1 MDTQELIG
9 KIENGD
15 MADAGKAFSEL
26 MNQKVQSALDDR
38 KVELGNQM
46 HLSPEELEELEKETQ
61 AELED
66 EDFEEDDLE
75 EDEDEDEDEDS
86 EEDEDDELE
95 EDDEE
100 EVDEDEDVQSDETE
114 PQ

>member
-9 KIENGD
+9 KIESGD

-26 MNQKVQSALDDR
+26 MNAKVQAALDDR

-46 HLSPEELEELEKETQ
+46 HLSPEEKEELEAQ
-61 AELED
+61 AELDD
-66 EDFEEDDLE
+66 EDFEDDDL
-75 EDEDEDEDEDS
+75 EDEDEDEES
-86 EEDEDDELE
+86 EDETE

-100 EVDEDEDVQSDETE
+100 DEDEDVQSDETE

>member
-9 KIENGD
+9 KIEQGD
-15 MADAGKAFSEL
+15 MATAGKAFSEL
-26 MNQKVQSALDDR
+26 MNQKVQAALDDR

-46 HLSPEELEELEKETQ
+46 HLSPEELEELEKNNQT
-61 AELED
+61 ELED
-66 EDFEEDDLE
+66 EDFEED
-75 EDEDEDEDEDS
+75 EDEAS
-86 EEDEDDELE
+86 EEDDDELE
-95 EDDEE
+95 EDEE

>member
-15 MADAGKAFSEL
+15 MADAGRAFSEL

>member
-15 MADAGKAFSEL
+15 MADAGRAFSEL

-46 HLSPEELEELEKETQ
+46 HLSPEELEELEKNNQ

-66 EDFEEDDLE
+66 EDFEED
-75 EDEDEDEDEDS
+75 EDEAS
-86 EEDEDDELE
+86 EEDDDELE
-95 EDDEE
+95 EDEE
-100 EVDEDEDVQSDETE
+100 EVDEDEDVQSDEAE

>member
-46 HLSPEELEELEKETQ
+46 HLSPEELEELENEVQ

-75 EDEDEDEDEDS
+75 EDEDEDEDS
-86 EEDEDDELE
+86 EENEDDELE
-95 EDDEE
+95 EDDE

>member
-46 HLSPEELEELEKETQ
+46 HLSPEELEELENEVQ

-75 EDEDEDEDEDS
+75 EDEDEDEDS

-100 EVDEDEDVQSDETE
+100 EVDEDEDVQSDEAE

>member
-9 KIENGD
+9 KIESGD

-26 MNQKVQSALDDR
+26 MNAKVQAALDDR

-46 HLSPEELEELEKETQ
+46 HLSPEEKEELEAQ
-61 AELED
+61 AELDD
-66 EDFEEDDLE
+66 EDFEDEDL
-75 EDEDEDEDEDS
+75 EDEDEDEES
-86 EEDEDDELE
+86 EEETEEDEEDEN
-95 EDDEE
+95 
-100 EVDEDEDVQSDETE
+100 EDVQSDETE

>member
-15 MADAGKAFSEL
+15 MADAGKAFTDL
-26 MNQKVQSALDDR
+26 MNQKVQAALDDR

-46 HLSPEELEELEKETQ
+46 HLSPEELEELEKDNQ

-66 EDFEEDDLE
+66 EDF
-75 EDEDEDEDEDS
+75 DEDEDEAS
-86 EEDEDDELE
+86 EEEDDDELE
-95 EDDEE
+95 EDE

>member
-9 KIENGD
+9 KIESGN

-26 MNQKVQSALDDR
+26 MNAKVQAALDDR

-46 HLSPEELEELEKETQ
+46 HLSPEEKEELETQ
-61 AELED
+61 AELDD
-66 EDFEEDDLE
+66 EDFENEDL
-75 EDEDEDEDEDS
+75 EDEDEGEES
-86 EEDEDDELE
+86 EEETEEDEE
-95 EDDEE
+95 
-100 EVDEDEDVQSDETE
+100 DEDEDVQSDETE

>member
-9 KIENGD
+9 KIESGD
-15 MADAGKAFSEL
+15 MADAGNAFSEL
-26 MNQKVQSALDDR
+26 MNAKVQAALDDR

-46 HLSPEELEELEKETQ
+46 HLSPEDKEELEAQ
-61 AELED
+61 AELDD
-66 EDFEEDDLE
+66 EDFEDEDL
-75 EDEDEDEDEDS
+75 EDEDEDEES
-86 EEDEDDELE
+86 EDETE

-100 EVDEDEDVQSDETE
+100 DEDEDVQSDETE

>member
-9 KIENGD
+9 KIESGD

-26 MNQKVQSALDDR
+26 MNAKVQAALDDR

-46 HLSPEELEELEKETQ
+46 HMSPEEKEELEAQ
-61 AELED
+61 AELDD
-66 EDFEEDDLE
+66 EDFEDEDL
-75 EDEDEDEDEDS
+75 EDEDEDEES
-86 EEDEDDELE
+86 EEETEEDEEDEN
-95 EDDEE
+95 
-100 EVDEDEDVQSDETE
+100 EDVQSDETE

>member
-15 MADAGKAFSEL
+15 MADAGRAFSEL

-75 EDEDEDEDEDS
+75 EDEDEDEDSD
-86 EEDEDDELE
+86 EDEDDELE

>member
-9 KIENGD
+9 KIESGD
-15 MADAGKAFSEL
+15 MANAGKAFSEL
-26 MNQKVQSALDDR
+26 MNAKVQAALDDR

-46 HLSPEELEELEKETQ
+46 HLSPEEKEELEAQ

-66 EDFEEDDLE
+66 EDFEDDDL
-75 EDEDEDEDEDS
+75 EDEDEDEES
-86 EEDEDDELE
+86 EDETE
-95 EDDEE
+95 EDDE
-100 EVDEDEDVQSDETE
+100 DEDEDVQSDETE

>member
-15 MADAGKAFSEL
+15 MADASKAFSEL

-75 EDEDEDEDEDS
+75 EDEDEDS

-95 EDDEE
+95 EDDKE
-100 EVDEDEDVQSDETE
+100 EVDENEDVQSDETE